1 MTAGDTVIRL
11 ADIGKSFSQGGAPV
25 EVLKGISLDIAVG
38 EFIALLGT
46 SGSGKSTLM
55 HILGLLDRPSAG
67 SYLLNGQDV
76 AQLADDH
83 LSELRNRMI
92 GFIFQSFYLIPYVS
106 ARENVMLPGLYG
118 HTAGRRLRAR
128 AEELLALVGLAD
140 RMDFK
145 PSQLSGGQQQRVAI
159 ARALANEAPLLLADE
174 PTGNLDTKTGVEIME
189 LLKGL
194 NSESGITIVLV
205 THEQEIAAFSRRI
218 IRFRDGRVQSDE
230 TKGSS

>member
-1 MTAGDTVIRL
+1 VTAGDTVIRL

-159 ARALANEAPLLLADE
+159 ARALVNDPQVLLADE
-174 PTGNLDTKTGVEIME
+174 PTGQLDSKTSVEILE
-189 LLKGL
+189 LLSDINRQGRTV
-194 NSESGITIVLV
+194 ILV
-205 THEQEIAAFSRRI
+205 THDQQTAAYAKRRI
-218 IRFRDGRVQSDE
+218 VLDDGRIRNS
-230 TKGSS
+230 